1 MTTTETTPV
10 RNGQI
15 ERTPWWGTRHDQRD
29 AVVATLAA
37 AAVTGAY
44 VALAHWIA
52 DLPTTRLEIV
62 GTITS
67 MACVWITR
75 RQNVL
80 AMPLGLVSVVAM
92 GAFFFDID
100 LVGQG
105 WLHLA
110 YYVPIQV
117 VGWWYWIRGGVGRT
131 DRPVAW
137 MTWPVRVATIAA
149 IAAATVILV
158 RLFEHLHGP
167 SDRLLWDS
175 SIVAASVAAQA
186 LLTAKRAEA
195 WWLWLIPVN
204 VSAIALYVVSGAY
217 MFAALYL
224 LYLVLAS
231 LGLRDWTN
239 AWRAQQRGMTPADA
253 RRATI
258 GG

>member
-1 MTTTETTPV
+1 MTTTQITPV
-10 RNGQI
+10 EEAEQ
-15 ERTPWWGTRHDQRD
+15 ERTPWWGTRRDQRD

-37 AAVTGAY
+37 AAVTGVY
-44 VALAHWIA
+44 VALSHWIA
-52 DLPTTRLEIV
+52 DLPTTRLEVV

-80 AMPLGLVSVVAM
+80 AMPLGLASVVAM
-92 GAFFFDID
+92 GAFFFEID

-105 WLHLA
+105 WLHLG

-117 VGWWYWIRGGVGRT
+117 VGWWYWIRGGVGGT

-137 MTWPVRVATIAA
+137 MTWPVRVAVFAA
-149 IAAATVILV
+149 IGVATLGLA
-158 RLFEHLHGP
+158 RLFEQLHGP
-167 SDRLLWDS
+167 TDRLLWDS

-186 LLTAKRAEA
+186 LLTAKRTEA

-204 VSAIALYVVSGAY
+204 VSAVALYVVSGAY
-217 MFAALYL
+217 MFAALYV
-224 LYLVLAS
+224 LYLVLAT

-239 AWRAQQRGMTPADA
+239 AWRAQQRGVTPAQA
-253 RRATI
+253 RRAT
-258 GG
+258 